1 MNILIIGS
9 GAREHAI
16 ARALHKSPKSKFIY
30 CLASNNNPGIKKLC
44 YDMKVVDINNNEFNL
59 CFENNKASNIAFFGA
74 FFNISSML
82 LL

>member
-30 CLASNNNPGIKKLC
+30 CLASNKNPGIKKLC
-44 YDMKVVDINNNEFNL
+44 YDMQVIDINNNEL
-59 CFENNKASNIAFFGA
+59 VVQYSKKNNKF
-74 FFNISSML
+74 IS
-82 LL
+82 